1 MNDFFTVAI
10 ITAILASGI
19 RQAVPFLL
27 AALGEAVGQ
36 RAGVLNL
43 GVEGVMLIGAFAAY
57 YTELETGSAA
67 FGVLMGL
74 VVGAVMG
81 LIYAFITVVMH
92 AEQGISGIG
101 IYLFGLGFT
110 DLLFQKQVGT
120 PKPIIGLQNKPFD
133 WLADDTGR
141 AGELLFSH
149 TVLTYVA
156 FLLVPVVYWLITR
169 TTFGLNVRAVG
180 ENPQAADTL
189 GVSVNG
195 IRTAAI
201 IFGNTMAG
209 LAGAA
214 LALEIGNFQ
223 QNLTSGRGFI
233 AIALVYFGAWRPV
246 GVMAGSLLFGIVSS
260 TVLQLQVQDVIS
272 GSVSSIAN
280 MAPAVLTVIVL
291 VVVSRRIGQPA
302 ALTRPFTR
310 DG

>member
-1 MNDFFTVAI
+1 MNDFFTTSI
-10 ITAILASGI
+10 LIAILASGI
-19 RQAVPFLL
+19 RLAVPFLL

-57 YTELETGSAA
+57 YTALETGSAS
-67 FGVLMGL
+67 LGL
-74 VVGAVMG
+74 LLGLAVGAVMG
-81 LIYAFITVVMH
+81 LLYAFITVVMH

-101 IYLFGLGFT
+101 IFLFGLGFT
-110 DLLFQKQVGT
+110 DLLFQKLVGT
-120 PKPIIGLQNKPFD
+120 PRPIRGLQTKPLN
-133 WLADDTGR
+133 WLAEKTSY

-149 TVLTYVA
+149 SVLTYVA
-156 FLLVPVVYWLITR
+156 FLLVPVVYWVITR

-189 GVSVNG
+189 GVSVNR
-195 IRTAAI
+195 IRTTAI
-201 IFGNTMAG
+201 IIGNTMAG

-214 LALEIGNFQ
+214 LALEIGIFQ
-223 QNLTSGRGFI
+223 QNLTAGRGFI
-233 AIALVYFGAWRPV
+233 AIALVYFGAWRPAR
-246 GVMAGSLLFGIVSS
+246 VMAGSLLFGVVTA

-272 GSVSSIAN
+272 GSVSSIGN